1 MKKSCLLFALV
12 LLVGALFAQTKTPKF
27 ALGISSDFLVV
38 PLTNQSLQT
47 QPVDVYVSFVPT
59 KNLNFKVGYD
69 HALLLDSQSKIYDS
83 LSGLMV
89 GAGYTVWRDQSGIL
103 SSELN
108 LSLSESFKDFAA
120 FKNYHADL
128 GVRFNVFDAF
138 YLGTGMRWSHNE
150 STFVTN
156 TPTNSLNWYFQLGY
170 QLYLGKKPA
179 SGNKR

>member
-1 MKKSCLLFALV
+1 MKKSCLLFALM

-27 ALGISSDFLVV
+27 ALGICSDFLAV

-47 QPVDVYVSFVPT
+47 QPVDVYFSFVPI

-69 HALLLDSQSKIYDS
+69 YALLLDSQSKTYDGF
-83 LSGLMV
+83 SGLMV
-89 GAGYTVWRDQSGIL
+89 GAGYTVWRDQSGIA
-103 SSELN
+103 SSELT

-170 QLYLGKKPA
+170 QFYLGKK
-179 SGNKR
+179 STFENKR